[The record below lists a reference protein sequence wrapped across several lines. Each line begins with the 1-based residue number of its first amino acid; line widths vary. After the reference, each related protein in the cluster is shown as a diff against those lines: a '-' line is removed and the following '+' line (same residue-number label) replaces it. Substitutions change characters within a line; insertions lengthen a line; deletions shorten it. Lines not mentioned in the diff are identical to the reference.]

1 MMIIDDMLSTLYQRL
16 TMKRTILTLLSFGS
30 LFTSCTKSAAKTPI
44 NVSTVSG
51 TYTLTDLRMA
61 ATGVPE
67 QDAYNTVQDCE
78 KDDLYEFK
86 SDSSFTHVDSRVVC
100 NPSNGNYEGTWKL
113 EGDQISFYGETGTI
127 TKFDGNM
134 MEVTST
140 TSDSETTYVV
150 KSVYEK
156 Q

>member
-1 MMIIDDMLSTLYQRL
+1 
-16 TMKRTILTLLSFGS
+16 MKRIILTLLSFGS
-30 LFTSCTKSAAKTPI
+30 LLTSCTKSAAKAPI
-44 NVSTVSG
+44 SVSTISG

-86 SDSSFTHVDSRVVC
+86 SDSSFTRVDTGVVC
-100 NPSNGNYEGTWKL
+100 EPSNGNYEGTWKL
-113 EGDQISFYGETGTI
+113 DGDQISFYGQTGTI
-127 TKFDGNM
+127 TRFDGNI

-140 TSDSETTYVV
+140 SSDSETTYMV